1 MPNQPDYNKLRSL
14 TIFKDLDKNELEI
27 VHKHVFEQSVKK
39 DSVLFV
45 EGMPGE
51 LLYIIMSGC
60 VEIIKETKD
69 NGKIVLATMGAND
82 IVGEMSLIDS
92 EPRSATGITSED
104 SVLLV
109 IKKQSF
115 NEILQSDP
123 RIAAKVLM
131 GLLKVISRRLRMT
144 DKKIEEIKIIV
155 EKQA

>member
-1 MPNQPDYNKLRSL
+1 MPDQPEYNRLRSVA
-14 TIFKDLDKNELEI
+14 IFKDIDKNELEI
-27 VHKHVFEQSVKK
+27 VRKHVFEQSVKK
-39 DSVLFV
+39 DSVLFA

-60 VEIIKETKD
+60 VEIIKKTKD
-69 NGKIVLATMGAND
+69 NEQIVLATLGVND

-92 EPRSATGITSED
+92 EPRSATVITSYD

-123 RIAAKVLM
+123 RTAAKILM
-131 GLLKVISRRLRMT
+131 VLLKVFSRRLRMT
-144 DKKIEEIKIIV
+144 DKKIEEIKKIV
-155 EKQA
+155 EKYA